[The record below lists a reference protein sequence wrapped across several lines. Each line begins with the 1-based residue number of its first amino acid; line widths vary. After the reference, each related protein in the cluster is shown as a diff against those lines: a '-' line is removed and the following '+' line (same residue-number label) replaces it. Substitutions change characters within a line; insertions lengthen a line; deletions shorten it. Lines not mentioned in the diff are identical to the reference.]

1 MKLTQ
6 SKMTDY
12 IAGGKIY
19 YILPPL
25 VHAKITSLATVGID
39 SIIVDIE
46 TDIHRGLPNFTVVG
60 LGDAAVQESRERVR
74 SAVKN
79 SGYSFPS
86 TKITASLAPA
96 DVRKSG
102 PAFDLPIALG
112 IMMSSGQIEPV
123 AEFEEAVFVGELAL
137 DGSLRHVN
145 GILPMALSAEKLAKK
160 RMYVPEESAKEASLA
175 SEIEVIPVRDIRQ
188 LVDHLYHNVK
198 IAPMEPAD
206 YRDYAFVDE
215 TIPCFS
221 SIRGQEHAK
230 RALEIAAAG
239 AHNLLLNG
247 SPGAGKTL
255 MAKAFRGIL
264 PELLREEAME
274 VAQIYSIAG
283 MLPPERPLP
292 ANRPFRIVHHTASA
306 VSIVGGGGQIK
317 PGEISLA
324 HKGVLFL
331 DELPEFPSQVLE
343 VLRQPLEDRE
353 ITISRAQGSLK
364 FPAHFTLLAAMNPC
378 PCGYYNVPDSEK
390 DCSCTGS
397 NISRYQK
404 RISGPLLDRID
415 LYVDIS
421 PVKFDKLS
429 GERTGDPS
437 SEIAARV
444 QASRDRQKSRFE
456 TTPLTTTAEM
466 GVSDLEKHCPIDDTA
481 KDILRQA
488 MQQFNLSARGYHRIL
503 KVARTIA
510 DLSDSPTVEV
520 AHVAEALQYRP
531 KLQEVI

>member
-1 MKLTQ
+1 M
-6 SKMTDY
+6 
-12 IAGGKIY
+12 
-19 YILPPL
+19 L
-25 VHAKITSLATVGID
+25 VLAKIRSLAAIGID
-39 SIIVDIE
+39 SIAVEIE

-112 IMMSSGQIEPV
+112 IMISSGQIDPV
-123 AEFEEAVFVGELAL
+123 KEFDEAVFVGELAL

-145 GILPMALSAEKLAKK
+145 GMLPMALAAERQGIK
-160 RMYVPEESAKEASLA
+160 RMYVPAESAKEASLA
-175 SEIEVIPVRDIRQ
+175 VGIEVIPVPDIRR
-188 LVDHLYHNVK
+188 LIDHLYHNQP

-206 YRDYAFVDE
+206 FREYSFVDE
-215 TIPCFS
+215 SIPDFS
-221 SIRGQEHAK
+221 SVRGQEHAK

-264 PELLREEAME
+264 PGLLREEALE
-274 VAQIYSIAG
+274 VAQVYSVAG
-283 MLPPERPLP
+283 MLPSDKPLP
-292 ANRPFRIVHHTASA
+292 ANRPFRVVHHTASG
-306 VSIVGGGGQIK
+306 VSIVGGGGRIK

-331 DELPEFPSQVLE
+331 DELPEFPAQVLE

-353 ITISRAQGSLK
+353 ITISRAQGSIR

-378 PCGYYNVPDSEK
+378 PCGYYNVPESEK
-390 DCSCTGS
+390 ECSCNPA

-415 LYVDIS
+415 LYVDVS

-429 GERTGDPS
+429 GERTGETS
-437 SEIAARV
+437 AQIAERV
-444 QASRDRQKSRFE
+444 QAARNRQETRFAK
-456 TTPLTTTAEM
+456 TAINTNSEM
-466 GVSDLEKHCPIDDTA
+466 GVGDIESHCPIDSAA

-488 MQQFNLSARGYHRIL
+488 MQQFSLSARGYHRIL

-510 DLSDSPTVEV
+510 DLADSANVEV

-531 KLQEVI
+531 KLAEVM

>member
-1 MKLTQ
+1 M
-6 SKMTDY
+6 
-12 IAGGKIY
+12 
-19 YILPPL
+19 
-25 VHAKITSLATVGID
+25 HAKISSLATVGID
-39 SIIVDIE
+39 SILVDIE

-60 LGDAAVQESRERVR
+60 LGDAAVHESRERVR

-137 DGSLRHVN
+137 DGSLRHVH

-175 SEIEVIPVRDIRQ
+175 VGIEVIPVRDIRQ
-188 LVDHLYHNVK
+188 LVDHLYHNIK
-198 IAPMEPAD
+198 ITPMEPAD

-215 TIPCFS
+215 SIPCFS
-221 SIRGQEHAK
+221 TIRGQEHAK

-274 VAQIYSIAG
+274 VAQLYSIAG

-331 DELPEFPSQVLE
+331 DELPEFPAQVLE

-390 DCSCTGS
+390 DCSCSGS
-397 NISRYQK
+397 SITRYQK

-429 GERTGDPS
+429 GERTGEPS
-437 SEIAARV
+437 TDIAARV
-444 QASRDRQKSRFE
+444 QVARDRQKERFSK
-456 TTPLTTTAEM
+456 TVLTTNAEM
-466 GVSDLEKHCPIDDTA
+466 GVGDIESHCAIDDTA

-510 DLSDSPTVEV
+510 DLADAATVEV

>member
-1 MKLTQ
+1 ML
-6 SKMTDY
+6 
-12 IAGGKIY
+12 
-19 YILPPL
+19 
-25 VHAKITSLATVGID
+25 AKIQSLTTVGVD
-39 SIIVDIE
+39 SIPVEIE

-96 DVRKSG
+96 DIRKSG

-112 IMMSSGQIEPV
+112 ILISSGQIEPI
-123 AEFEEAVFVGELAL
+123 AEFEHAIFVGELAL

-145 GILPMALSAEKLAKK
+145 GMLPMALSAERLDKK
-160 RMYVPEESAKEASLA
+160 RIYVPAKSAKEASLA
-175 SEIEVIPVRDIRQ
+175 VGIEVIPVKNIRQ
-188 LVDHLYHNVK
+188 LIDHLYNDQK
-198 IAPMEPAD
+198 ITPMEPAD
-206 YRDYAFVDE
+206 FREYSFVDE
-215 TIPCFS
+215 SIPDFS
-221 SIRGQEHAK
+221 AVRGQEHAK

-264 PELLREEAME
+264 PQLTREEAME
-274 VAQIYSIAG
+274 VAQIYSVAG
-283 MLPPERPLP
+283 MLPADKPLP
-292 ANRPFRIVHHTASA
+292 ANRPFRIVHHTASG
-306 VSIVGGGGQIK
+306 VSIVGGGTRIK

-331 DELPEFPSQVLE
+331 DELPEFPAQVLE

-353 ITISRAQGSLK
+353 ITISRAQGSIR

-378 PCGYYNVPDSEK
+378 PCGYYNVPNSEK
-390 DCSCTGS
+390 ECSCNMA
-397 NISRYQK
+397 NIARYQK

-415 LYVDIS
+415 LYVDVS

-429 GERTGDPS
+429 GERTGETSVD
-437 SEIAARV
+437 IAARV
-444 QASRDRQKSRFE
+444 QAARGRQEARFSA
-456 TTPLTTTAEM
+456 TAINTNSEM
-466 GVSDLEKHCPIDDTA
+466 GVSDIETHCKVDSTA

-488 MQQFNLSARGYHRIL
+488 MQQFSLSARGYHRIL
-503 KVARTIA
+503 KVSRTIA
-510 DLSDSPTVEV
+510 DLADSENVEV

-531 KLQEVI
+531 KLQEVM